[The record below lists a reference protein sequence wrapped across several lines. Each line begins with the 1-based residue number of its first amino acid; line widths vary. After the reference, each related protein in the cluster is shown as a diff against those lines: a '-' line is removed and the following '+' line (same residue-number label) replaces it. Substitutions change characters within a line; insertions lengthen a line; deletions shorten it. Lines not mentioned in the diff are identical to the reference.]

1 MRISQPQSQ
10 QQQQPFY
17 IFGRSPAQQQE
28 QQQQHQQQQQRQQ
41 HAQQFQQQQQ
51 QQQPQQPGGGGRG
64 KGGGGGGGGGA
75 GGGEGGSDERT
86 RAVKDITK
94 LCEAIPPDLAELI
107 RKYPEI
113 FPDDLPAGLPPNRPE
128 VHRIELE
135 PGAQPTVQQQFRLSQ
150 PELEELQQQLDYLLT
165 KGFIRPSTSP
175 YAAPILF
182 TPKKDGGFRMCID
195 YHALNRI
202 TIKSRYPIPRADDL
216 LDQLRGAKFFSK
228 IYLRGGYHQIRVAAE
243 DCHKTAF
250 RTRYGSYEYLVMPF
264 GLTNAPSTFQMTM
277 NGVFRELLHK
287 CVIIYLDDIL
297 IYSRSREQHL
307 KDLDA
312 VFTLL
317 HKNRLI
323 TKGSKCDFLKQEL
336 EFWGHVVSTEGVK
349 IDPRKIKTIQE
360 WKPPTNLKEL
370 QSFLGFVNYVRRFIP
385 NMAGLS
391 APLTDRLKDYD
402 CFWWGEKQQAAFDQL
417 KIALTSP
424 PVLRISDP
432 NRPYEVVTDASDIA
446 IGAVLLQDFGD
457 GLQPVAYESRKL
469 QGAEKNY
476 TVHDK
481 EMLAI
486 VHAFKTWRC
495 YLTGADV
502 TVRTDHKSLQ
512 YLRAQPN
519 LNPRQIR
526 WLDFLESKFHYT
538 ITYKRGANN
547 IADALTRPTVHTAA
561 ILIAQSNPLLTGLFT
576 HGYKIDPFFR
586 SAIHQQHT
594 TATGPY
600 FHKRGTSRI
609 WRNYYWPNMANDVR
623 KYVSSCIACQIMKS
637 SHQRASG
644 LLQPLDPPERPWQ
657 HITMDYV
664 TGLPA
669 GPSGNDAILVVVDR
683 LTKMAHFIA
692 CQQTITAEQTAQLF
706 IANVIRL
713 HGLPSAIISDRDP
726 KFTSNFCCHLWD
738 QFGTKLQFSSAYH
751 PQTDG
756 QTERVNQTMEQLI
769 RTTCTDPSTWEKS
782 LPLLE
787 FAFNNATSATTNQS
801 PFFLNYGQ
809 DPVVPSTPNIE
820 SPVPRSQKFAEDILA
835 TRDKAA
841 EAIRKANLVASRQ
854 ADRHRCDVT
863 YKVGDLVLLDTRNLR
878 LPIPSKLRPRFCGPF
893 QVTNLVTPVTVHLRL
908 PADWRHHPAFH
919 VSLLRP
925 YVL

>member
-1 MRISQPQSQ
+1 M
-10 QQQQPFY
+10 
-17 IFGRSPAQQQE
+17 GRATE
-28 QQQQHQQQQQRQQ
+28 
-41 HAQQFQQQQQ
+41 
-51 QQQPQQPGGGGRG
+51 
-64 KGGGGGGGGGA
+64 
-75 GGGEGGSDERT
+75 
-86 RAVKDITK
+86 DITK
-94 LCEAIPPDLAELI
+94 LCEAVPPDLAELI

-113 FPDDLPAGLPPNRPE
+113 FPDDLPAGLPPSRPE
-128 VHRIELE
+128 DHRIELE

-150 PELEELQQQLDYLLT
+150 PELEELQQQLDYLLS

-195 YHALNRI
+195 YRALNRI

-228 IYLRGGYHQIRVAAE
+228 IDLRGGYHQIRVAA
-243 DCHKTAF
+243 DNCHKTAF

-277 NGVFRELLHK
+277 NGVFRELLDK

-297 IYSRSREQHL
+297 IYSRNREQHL

-323 TKGSKCDFLKQEL
+323 TKGSKSE
-336 EFWGHVVSTEGVK
+336 
-349 IDPRKIKTIQE
+349 IDPKKIKTIQE

-391 APLTDRLKDYD
+391 APLTDRLKDHD
-402 CFWWGEKQQAAFDQL
+402 CFWWGEKQQNAFDQL

-424 PVLRISDP
+424 PVLHISDLD
-432 NRPYEVVTDASDIA
+432 RPYEVVTDASDIA

-469 QGAEKNY
+469 HGAEKNY

-526 WLDFLESKFHYT
+526 SLDFLESNFHYT
-538 ITYKRGANN
+538 ITYKRGATN
-547 IADALTRPTVHTAA
+547 IADALTRPTVHTAV
-561 ILIAQSNPLLTGLFT
+561 ILIAQTNPLLTGLFT
-576 HGYKIDPFFR
+576 HGYKIDHFFR
-586 SAIHQQHT
+586 S
-594 TATGPY
+594 
-600 FHKRGTSRI
+600 
-609 WRNYYWPNMANDVR
+609 MADDVR
-623 KYVSSCIACQIMKS
+623 KYVSSYTACHIIKS
-637 SHQRASG
+637 SHQRAAG

-657 HITMDYV
+657 QVTMDYV

-683 LTKMAHFIA
+683 LTKMAHFIT

-706 IANVIRL
+706 LTNVIRL

-726 KFTSNFCCHLWD
+726 KFTSNFWRHLWD

-782 LPLLE
+782 LPLFE
-787 FAFNNATSATTNQS
+787 FGYNNATSATTNQS

-809 DPVVPSTPNIE
+809 DPVVPSTTTIE
-820 SPVPRSQKFAEDILA
+820 
-835 TRDKAA
+835 
-841 EAIRKANLVASRQ
+841 
-854 ADRHRCDVT
+854 
-863 YKVGDLVLLDTRNLR
+863 
-878 LPIPSKLRPRFCGPF
+878 PI
-893 QVTNLVTPVTVHLRL
+893 
-908 PADWRHHPAFH
+908 
-919 VSLLRP
+919 
-925 YVL
+925 

>member
-1 MRISQPQSQ
+1 MAEDIS
-10 QQQQPFY
+10 
-17 IFGRSPAQQQE
+17 
-28 QQQQHQQQQQRQQ
+28 
-41 HAQQFQQQQQ
+41 
-51 QQQPQQPGGGGRG
+51 
-64 KGGGGGGGGGA
+64 
-75 GGGEGGSDERT
+75 
-86 RAVKDITK
+86 K
-94 LCEAIPPDLAELI
+94 LCEAVPPDLTKLI
-107 RKYPEI
+107 RKYPKI
-113 FPDDLPAGLPPNRPE
+113 FPDDLPAGLPPSQPE
-128 VHRIELE
+128 DHRIDLE
-135 PGAQPTVQQQFRLSQ
+135 PGAQPTVQRQFRLSQ

-175 YAAPILF
+175 YAAPIMF
-182 TPKKDGGFRMCID
+182 TPKKDGGFCMCID
-195 YHALNRI
+195 YRALNRI

-228 IYLRGGYHQIRVAAE
+228 INLRGGYHQIRVAAD

-250 RTRYGSYEYLVMPF
+250 RSRYGSYEYLVMPF

-277 NGVFRELLHK
+277 NGVFHELLDK

-336 EFWGHVVSTEGVK
+336 EFLGHVVSTEGVK
-349 IDPRKIKTIQE
+349 IDPKKIKTIQE
-360 WKPPTNLKEL
+360 WKPSTNLKEL

-391 APLTDRLKDYD
+391 APLTDRLKDHD

-424 PVLRISDP
+424 PVLRISDTD
-432 NRPYEVVTDASDIA
+432 RPYEVVTDASDIA
-446 IGAVLLQDFGD
+446 IGAVLLQDFDD

-502 TVRTDHKSLQ
+502 TVQTDHKSLQ

-526 WLDFLESKFHYT
+526 WLDFLESNFHYT

-561 ILIAQSNPLLTGLFT
+561 ILVAQTNPLLTGLFT

-586 SAIHQQHT
+586 SPIHQQHT
-594 TATGPY
+594 TATRPY
-600 FHKRGTSRI
+600 FYKRGTSRI
-609 WRNYYWPNMANDVR
+609 WWPNMADDVR
-623 KYVSSCIACQIMKS
+623 KYVSSCAACQIMKS
-637 SHQRASG
+637 SHQRAAG
-644 LLQPLDPPERPWQ
+644 LLQPLDPPGRPWQ
-657 HITMDYV
+657 QVTMDYV

-669 GPSGNDAILVVVDR
+669 GPSRNDAILVVVDR

-692 CQQTITAEQTAQLF
+692 CQQTIIAEQTARLF
-706 IANVIRL
+706 LTNVIRL
-713 HGLPSAIISDRDP
+713 HRLPSAIISDRDP
-726 KFTSNFCCHLWD
+726 KFTSNFWRHLWD

-769 RTTCTDPSTWEKS
+769 HTTCTDPSTWEQS

-787 FAFNNATSATTNQS
+787 FAYNNATSATTNQS

-809 DPVVPSTPNIE
+809 DPVVPSTPTIE
-820 SPVPRSQKFAEDILA
+820 
-835 TRDKAA
+835 
-841 EAIRKANLVASRQ
+841 
-854 ADRHRCDVT
+854 
-863 YKVGDLVLLDTRNLR
+863 
-878 LPIPSKLRPRFCGPF
+878 
-893 QVTNLVTPVTVHLRL
+893 
-908 PADWRHHPAFH
+908 
-919 VSLLRP
+919 
-925 YVL
+925 

>member
-1 MRISQPQSQ
+1 MRT
-10 QQQQPFY
+10 
-17 IFGRSPAQQQE
+17 E
-28 QQQQHQQQQQRQQ
+28 
-41 HAQQFQQQQQ
+41 
-51 QQQPQQPGGGGRG
+51 
-64 KGGGGGGGGGA
+64 
-75 GGGEGGSDERT
+75 
-86 RAVKDITK
+86 DITK
-94 LCEAIPPDLAELI
+94 LCEAVPPDLAKLI

-113 FPDDLPAGLPPNRPE
+113 FPDDLPAGLPPSRPE
-128 VHRIELE
+128 DHRIELE
-135 PGAQPTVQQQFRLSQ
+135 PGAQPTVQRQFRLSQ

-195 YHALNRI
+195 YRALNLI

-228 IYLRGGYHQIRVAAE
+228 IDLRGGYHQIRVAAE

-250 RTRYGSYEYLVMPF
+250 RTRYSSYEYLVMPF

-277 NGVFRELLHK
+277 NGVFRELLDK

-336 EFWGHVVSTEGVK
+336 EFLGHVVSTEGVK
-349 IDPRKIKTIQE
+349 IDPKKIKTIQE

-391 APLTDRLKDYD
+391 APLTDRLKDHD

-446 IGAVLLQDFGD
+446 IGAILLQDFGD
-457 GLQPVAYESRKL
+457 GLQTVAYESRKM

-526 WLDFLESKFHYT
+526 WLDFLESNFHYT
-538 ITYKRGANN
+538 ITYKWGANN
-547 IADALTRPTVHTAA
+547 ITDALTRPTVHTVA
-561 ILIAQSNPLLTGLFT
+561 ILTAQSNPLLIGLFT

-609 WRNYYWPNMANDVR
+609 WQNYYWPNMADDVR
-623 KYVSSCIACQIMKS
+623 KYVSSCTACQIMKS
-637 SHQRASG
+637 SHQRAAG
-644 LLQPLDPPERPWQ
+644 LLQSLDPPERPWQ
-657 HITMDYV
+657 HVTMDYV

-669 GPSGNDAILVVVDR
+669 GPSGNNAILVVVDR

-726 KFTSNFCCHLWD
+726 KFTSNFWRHLWD

-787 FAFNNATSATTNQS
+787 FAYNNATSATTNQS

-820 SPVPRSQKFAEDILA
+820 SPVPRAQ
-835 TRDKAA
+835 
-841 EAIRKANLVASRQ
+841 
-854 ADRHRCDVT
+854 
-863 YKVGDLVLLDTRNLR
+863 
-878 LPIPSKLRPRFCGPF
+878 
-893 QVTNLVTPVTVHLRL
+893 
-908 PADWRHHPAFH
+908 
-919 VSLLRP
+919 
-925 YVL
+925 

>member
-1 MRISQPQSQ
+1 MLLI
-10 QQQQPFY
+10 FLKY
-17 IFGRSPAQQQE
+17 IA
-28 QQQQHQQQQQRQQ
+28 
-41 HAQQFQQQQQ
+41 
-51 QQQPQQPGGGGRG
+51 
-64 KGGGGGGGGGA
+64 
-75 GGGEGGSDERT
+75 
-86 RAVKDITK
+86 K
-94 LCEAIPPDLAELI
+94 LCEAVPPDLADLI
-107 RKYPEI
+107 QKYPEI
-113 FPDDLPAGLPPNRPE
+113 FPDDLPAGLPPSRPE
-128 VHRIELE
+128 DHRIELE
-135 PGAQPTVQQQFRLSQ
+135 PGAQPTVQRQFRLSQ
-150 PELEELQQQLDYLLT
+150 LELEELQQQLDYLLT

-182 TPKKDGGFRMCID
+182 TPKKNGGFRMCID
-195 YHALNRI
+195 YRALNRITLRNFIPYRLLFITI
-202 TIKSRYPIPRADDL
+202 TIKSRYPIPRADKL
-216 LDQLRGAKFFSK
+216 LDQLRGAKYFSK
-228 IYLRGGYHQIRVAAE
+228 IDLRGGYHQIRVAAE
-243 DCHKTAF
+243 GCHKTAF

-277 NGVFRELLHK
+277 NGIFWELLDK

-336 EFWGHVVSTEGVK
+336 EFLGHVVSTEGVK
-349 IDPRKIKTIQE
+349 IDPKKIKTIQE

-391 APLTDRLKDYD
+391 APLTDRLKDHE

-432 NRPYEVVTDASDIA
+432 DRPYEVVTDASDIA

-481 EMLAI
+481 EMLVI

-519 LNPRQIR
+519 LNPKSDGSI
-526 WLDFLESKFHYT
+526 SS
-538 ITYKRGANN
+538 ITQ
-547 IADALTRPTVHTAA
+547 T
-561 ILIAQSNPLLTGLFT
+561 NPLLTGLFT

-594 TATGPY
+594 TANGPY
-600 FHKRGTSRI
+600 FNKRGTSRLWVPGYDLLHTLLI
-609 WRNYYWPNMANDVR
+609 QESHDNPTSGHFGVDKTTKMLQRNYYWPNMADDVR
-623 KYVSSCIACQIMKS
+623 KYVSSCTACQIMKS
-637 SHQRASG
+637 SHQRAAG

-657 HITMDYV
+657 HVTMDYV

-692 CQQTITAEQTAQLF
+692 CQQTITAEQIAQLF

-726 KFTSNFCCHLWD
+726 KFTSNF
-738 QFGTKLQFSSAYH
+738 
-751 PQTDG
+751 
-756 QTERVNQTMEQLI
+756 
-769 RTTCTDPSTWEKS
+769 
-782 LPLLE
+782 
-787 FAFNNATSATTNQS
+787 
-801 PFFLNYGQ
+801 
-809 DPVVPSTPNIE
+809 
-820 SPVPRSQKFAEDILA
+820 
-835 TRDKAA
+835 
-841 EAIRKANLVASRQ
+841 
-854 ADRHRCDVT
+854 
-863 YKVGDLVLLDTRNLR
+863 
-878 LPIPSKLRPRFCGPF
+878 
-893 QVTNLVTPVTVHLRL
+893 
-908 PADWRHHPAFH
+908 WRH
-919 VSLLRP
+919 V
-925 YVL
+925 